1 MSLNPVPEWAEK
13 FSYFHH
19 SNPKSGSR
27 SDKLFSKVILRPLI
41 DSLYKENTEASREQA
56 RAYSWNRSQNP
67 KMRAGQL
74 VQLGADLILI
84 GKNND
89 FKIDLGGPVDPL
101 QALDVVQEQ
110 MQFWKP
116 RTYAGADLTDS
127 DISSID
133 RYKTDIPDTI
143 KMAVE
148 GLKEAMAQ
156 DNQYIGE
163 DEYIGLLPKNE
174 IPHFTK
180 PDYGRRGDLKTK
192 WVGYAPNTKAG
203 FKAVSTP
210 KNLLGMFDIKN
221 VFQTAGWWHLNGRRP
236 PFLVYATS
244 TDCQVFTPN
253 NSDELSDDFLADC
266 VEQISQMH
274 KRTET
279 MLRRSETVED
289 LFELLDPPD
298 FDHFSWKDEVP
309 EIIELAKKTWSI
321 E

>member
-1 MSLNPVPEWAEK
+1 MSLNLVPEWAEK
-13 FSYFHH
+13 FSYWHH

-41 DSLYKENTEASREQA
+41 DKLYKENTEASREQA

-74 VQLGADLILI
+74 VQLGADLIL
-84 GKNND
+84 GVD
-89 FKIDLGGPVDPL
+89 GADPVDPSEAFDRVL
-101 QALDVVQEQ
+101 KDAEN
-110 MQFWKP
+110 WTP
-116 RTYAGADLTDS
+116 RTYGGADLTDS
-127 DISSID
+127 DIASID

-156 DNQYIGE
+156 DNQIIGE
-163 DEYIGLLPKNE
+163 VDYIGLMPKNE

-192 WVGYAPNTKAG
+192 WASYAPATKSG
-203 FKAVSTP
+203 FRSISTP
-210 KNLLGMFDIKN
+210 KNLSGMFDINN
-221 VFQTAGWWHLNGRRP
+221 VFQTAGWWYLNGRRP
-236 PFLVYATS
+236 PFLVYATA

-253 NSDELSDDFLADC
+253 NSDELSDDYLAKC
-266 VEQISQMH
+266 VKEIGAMH
-274 KRTET
+274 QVTEH
-279 MLRRSETVED
+279 MLRKADDVES
-289 LFELLDPPD
+289 LFAGLDPPD
-298 FDHFSWKDEVP
+298 FDYFTWRDEVP
-309 EIIELAKKTWSI
+309 EIIELAKKTWDI

>member
-13 FSYFHH
+13 FNYWHH

-41 DSLYKENTEASREQA
+41 DKLYKENTEASREQA

-74 VQLGADLILI
+74 VQLGADLIL
-84 GKNND
+84 GVD
-89 FKIDLGGPVDPL
+89 GAEPVDTSEAFERVL
-101 QALDVVQEQ
+101 KDAET
-110 MQFWKP
+110 WKP
-116 RTYAGADLTDS
+116 RTYGGADLTDS
-127 DISSID
+127 DIASID

-148 GLKEAMAQ
+148 GLKEAMSQ
-156 DNQYIGE
+156 DNQIIGE
-163 DEYIGLLPKNE
+163 VDYIGLMPKNE

-192 WVGYAPNTKAG
+192 WASYAPATKSG
-203 FKAVSTP
+203 FRSISPP
-210 KNLLGMFDIKN
+210 KNLSGMYDINN
-221 VFQTAGWWHLNGRRP
+221 VFQTAGWWHLNGHRP

-253 NSDELSDDFLADC
+253 NSDELSDDFLAKC
-266 VEQISQMH
+266 VKKIGAMH
-274 KRTET
+274 QVTEHR
-279 MLRRSETVED
+279 LREANDVES
-289 LFELLDPPD
+289 LFAGLDPPD
-298 FDHFSWKDEVP
+298 FDDFTWRDEVP
-309 EIIELAKKTWSI
+309 EIIDLAKKTWSI

>member
-13 FSYFHH
+13 FSYWHH
-19 SNPKSGSR
+19 SNPKSASR

-56 RAYSWNRSQNP
+56 KAYSWNRSQNP

-74 VQLGADLILI
+74 VQLGADLIL
-84 GKNND
+84 GVD
-89 FKIDLGGPVDPL
+89 GAEPVDPSEAFDHVL
-101 QALDVVQEQ
+101 KDAEN
-110 MQFWKP
+110 WTP
-116 RTYAGADLTDS
+116 RIYGGTDLTDS
-127 DISSID
+127 DIASID

-148 GLKEAMAQ
+148 GLKECMSQ
-156 DNQYIGE
+156 DNQIIGE
-163 DEYIGLLPKNE
+163 VDYIGLMPKNE

-192 WVGYAPNTKAG
+192 WASYAPATKSG
-203 FKAVSTP
+203 FRSISTP
-210 KNLLGMFDIKN
+210 KNLSGMFDINN
-221 VFQTAGWWHLNGRRP
+221 VFQTAGWWYLNGRRP
-236 PFLVYATS
+236 PFLVYATA
-244 TDCQVFTPN
+244 TDCQVFTPE

-298 FDHFSWKDEVP
+298 FDHFTWRDEVQ
-309 EIIELAKKTWSI
+309 EIKDLAKKTWSI

>member
-56 RAYSWNRSQNP
+56 RAYSWNRSQKP

-74 VQLGADLILI
+74 VQLGADLIL
-84 GKNND
+84 GVD
-89 FKIDLGGPVDPL
+89 GAEPVDPSEAFDHVL
-101 QALDVVQEQ
+101 KDAEN
-110 MQFWKP
+110 WTP
-116 RTYAGADLTDS
+116 RTYGGVDLTDS
-127 DISSID
+127 DIASID
-133 RYKTDIPDTI
+133 LYKTDIPDTI

-148 GLKEAMAQ
+148 GLKEAMSQ
-156 DNQYIGE
+156 DNQIIGE
-163 DEYIGLLPKNE
+163 VDYIGLMPKNE

-192 WVGYAPNTKAG
+192 WASYAPTTKSG
-203 FKAVSTP
+203 FRSISTP
-210 KNLLGMFDIKN
+210 KNLSGMFDINN
-221 VFQTAGWWHLNGRRP
+221 VFQTAGWWHLNGHRP
-236 PFLVYATS
+236 PFLVYATA
-244 TDCQVFTPN
+244 TDCQVFTPE

-274 KRTET
+274 RRTET

-298 FDHFSWKDEVP
+298 FDHFTWRDEVP
-309 EIIELAKKTWSI
+309 EIIDLAKKTWGI

>member
-1 MSLNPVPEWAEK
+1 MSLNPVPDWAEK

-41 DSLYKENTEASREQA
+41 DSLYKQNTEASRA
-56 RAYSWNRSQNP
+56 KAKSLHWNRSQNP

-74 VQLGADLILI
+74 VQLGADLIL
-84 GKNND
+84 G
-89 FKIDLGGPVDPL
+89 IDGSDPVDPSEAFERVL
-101 QALDVVQEQ
+101 KDAET
-110 MQFWKP
+110 WKP
-116 RTYAGADLTDS
+116 RTYGGVDLTDS
-127 DISSID
+127 DIASID

-156 DNQYIGE
+156 DNQIIGE
-163 DEYIGLLPKNE
+163 VDYIGLMPKNE

-192 WVGYAPNTKAG
+192 WASYATNTKSG
-203 FKAVSTP
+203 FRSISTP
-210 KNLLGMFDIKN
+210 KNLSGMYDLNN
-221 VFQTAGWWHLNGRRP
+221 VYQTAGWWHLNGHRP
-236 PFLVYATS
+236 PFLVYATA
-244 TDCQVFTPN
+244 TDCQVFTPK

-298 FDHFSWKDEVP
+298 FDHFTWKDEVP
-309 EIIELAKKTWSI
+309 EIIDLAKKTWSI